1 MCTRTK
7 CDYYARN
14 THTCDFIL
22 LAHQRRGCPAGK
34 ECTRYRH
41 TGIIN
46 RGAFNTELAYELW
59 KQGKTAKEIA
69 EFLHVC
75 DQTIYNFL
83 HRKGLPLNPAPRRT
97 RGTAW
102 DRDQARKLYDGGATD
117 EAIAAACGC
126 SIPSVQKWRQAE
138 KLTKR
143 RGTA

>member
-22 LAHQRRGCPAGK
+22 LAHQRRGCPPGK
-34 ECTRYRH
+34 GCTRYRR
-41 TGIIN
+41 TGIVN
-46 RGAFNTELAYELW
+46 RGAFNTEMAYELW
-59 KQGKTAKEIA
+59 KQQGKTVKEIA

-83 HRKGLPLNPAPRRT
+83 HRKGLPH
-97 RGTAW
+97 
-102 DRDQARKLYDGGATD
+102 DGGAAD
-117 EAIAAACGC
+117 EEIAAACGC
-126 SIPSVQKWRQAE
+126 SVPSIQKWRQEE
-138 KLTKR
+138 KLPKR